1 MRLAIVLITT
11 IIVIALAVTLI
22 PTDLFSPDSPSNS
35 DGESAYNLVRD
46 ELQLA
51 TTGYLTNNNHGLPVV
66 ILSSIRTIAICE
78 LVGPDGLLRD
88 VPDGCR
94 VANCRDIDGIADCDG
109 CADTN
114 HYEWRVDENGNVY
127 SVCVDIADGDCAIV
141 DADGYQ
147 GIWP

>member
-1 MRLAIVLITT
+1 MRLAILMITV
-11 IIVIALAVTLI
+11 IVVIALAITLI
-22 PTDLFSPDSPSNS
+22 PADPFSPDSNSNS

-51 TTGYLTNNNHGLPVV
+51 TTGYLADVYHDYPVV
-66 ILSSIRTIAICE
+66 IWSSQRTIAICE
-78 LVGPDGLLRD
+78 LVGPDELLRE

-94 VANCRDIDGIADCDG
+94 VANCRDIDGIAACDG

-114 HYEWRVDENGNVY
+114 HYEWRVDDNGNVY
-127 SVCVDIADGDCAIV
+127 SVCVDVVAGDCAV
-141 DADGYQ
+141 ATADGYQ

>member
-22 PTDLFSPDSPSNS
+22 PTDLFSTDSPSDS

-66 ILSSIRTIAICE
+66 IWSSIRTIAICE
-78 LVGPDGLLRD
+78 LVGPDGLLRE

-94 VANCRDIDGIADCDG
+94 AANCRDIDGIEACG
-109 CADTN
+109 VCADTN
-114 HYEWRVDENGNVY
+114 HYEWRVDDNGNVY
-127 SVCVDIADGDCAIV
+127 SVCVDVIAGDCAV
-141 DADGYQ
+141 ADADGYQ